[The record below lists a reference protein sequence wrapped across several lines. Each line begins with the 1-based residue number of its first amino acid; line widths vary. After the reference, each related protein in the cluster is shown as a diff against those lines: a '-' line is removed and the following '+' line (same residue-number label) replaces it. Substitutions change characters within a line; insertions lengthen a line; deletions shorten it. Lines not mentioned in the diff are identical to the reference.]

1 MTLPLERFVKVNRL
15 FIAEISLFK
24 PLIVSKNRQ
33 NRKNKQKQNKEKR
46 KKKQLKKSTRYLYLM
61 HIYIQLYR
69 YIRGNLRV
77 FL

>member
-46 KKKQLKKSTRYLYLM
+46 KKKTIKKKVQD
-61 HIYIQLYR
+61 IYI
-69 YIRGNLRV
+69 
-77 FL
+77 